1 MLPSDRSYL
10 KKKKASAL
18 RKDVFNRIQERQA
31 KVYTAKSRAPTT
43 TPMVGHSLARSETT
57 RHSKRITC
65 RLGLALNI
73 LSSAFTSLSL
83 YFSKSVSGKYTLA
96 SPACLLQ
103 THVVA
108 SRCPK
113 AFFIFATDQPLPVQ
127 PPTPPTAD
135 WVGGC
140 KTPMTVTIH

>member
-10 KKKKASAL
+10 KKKASAL

-83 YFSKSVSGKYTLA
+83 SISLKVSQESILLLHQHVSCKLTL
-96 SPACLLQ
+96 LLPD
-103 THVVA
+103 V
-108 SRCPK
+108 PK
-113 AFFIFATDQPLPVQ
+113 LSSSL
-127 PPTPPTAD
+127 PPTNHFRSNHRPHRPRI
-135 WVGGC
+135 G
-140 KTPMTVTIH
+140 